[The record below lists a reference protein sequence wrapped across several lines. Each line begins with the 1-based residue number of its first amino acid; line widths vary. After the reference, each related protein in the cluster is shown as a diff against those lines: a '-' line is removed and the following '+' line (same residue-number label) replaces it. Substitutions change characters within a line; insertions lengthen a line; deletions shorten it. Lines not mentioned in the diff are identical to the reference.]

1 MTDQEK
7 LGLLEEMME
16 LDSGTLKDYT
26 ELANLEQWDS
36 LAKLSLI
43 ALVDEKFGKSLT
55 GEQIRAFKTVKDI
68 LDSME

>member
-1 MTDQEK
+1 
-7 LGLLEEMME
+7 
-16 LDSGTLKDYT
+16 
-26 ELANLEQWDS
+26 